1 MTIICL
7 KRLNFI
13 LLNNTIALF
22 VREWNDINPLALH
35 ANLNDFYRSI
45 DRPGLSLNRKFGEI
59 IIRP

>member
-1 MTIICL
+1 MTIICI

-35 ANLNDFYRSI
+35 ANFNEFYPSI
-45 DRPGLSLNRKFGEI
+45 NRPGLSLNRKYGK
-59 IIRP
+59 